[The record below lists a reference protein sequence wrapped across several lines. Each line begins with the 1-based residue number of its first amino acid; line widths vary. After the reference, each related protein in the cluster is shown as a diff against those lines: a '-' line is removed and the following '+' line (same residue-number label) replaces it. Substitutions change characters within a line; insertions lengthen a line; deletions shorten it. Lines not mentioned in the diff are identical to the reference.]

1 MRGGDFPHIPLNNA
15 RAISWGSCDS
25 AQFSCCL
32 PGDEIRFHRLR
43 AQSHPTSLHPTGQ
56 SQVLSSTS
64 ARVLGRFSRV
74 GPFAT
79 LYTAAHQA
87 PPSVRFSRQEY
98 FTTSTT
104 WETLRYCSPAGCK
117 SSSCVSSL
125 DFWLL
130 PRLPVYYKGC
140 KATARWRDTQ
150 GKIPN
155 TGASVLLEFGAQ
167 LRGYGSSLVPQPGN
181 SLKPILLGFYR
192 GSSHR
197 HDSWYHW
204 PSVMDLTPSPSQGV
218 DLKVLTFYFCLV
230 ALATSPQS

>member
-1 MRGGDFPHIPLNNA
+1 MWGGDFPHTPLNNA

-32 PGDEIRFHRLR
+32 PGKEIRFHRLR
-43 AQSHPTSLHPTGQ
+43 AQSHPTSLQPTGQ

-64 ARVLGRFSRV
+64 AHVLGRFSRV
-74 GPFAT
+74 GLFAT

-104 WETLRYCSPAGCK
+104 WEALRYCSPTGYK
-117 SSSCVSSL
+117 SSCCVSSL

-155 TGASVLLEFGAQ
+155 TGASVLLLGPNWGDMEAVWCP
-167 LRGYGSSLVPQPGN
+167 SLE
-181 SLKPILLGFYR
+181 ILWSFMGIHLIGMI
-192 GSSHR
+192 HEITD
-197 HDSWYHW
+197 HQWW
-204 PSVMDLTPSPSQGV
+204 I
-218 DLKVLTFYFCLV
+218 
-230 ALATSPQS
+230 